1 MYLKR
6 IIYLI
11 YYFKKLDWELLNKFL
26 KYVNEASNI
35 PIWKLWYKSISNSL
49 KYNISLLEYYQFQ
62 FWEKNESQKSEWA
75 GTGYMYEYQLYM
87 NPIKERVILDDKTKF
102 KEYYKDFIIHLC
114 FDLNDLENK
123 ENAVKLLNNTSRKLV
138 FKVANGKCGK
148 QVIIKDASQFNPESL
163 VAFMKTEK
171 FDLVEEFIIQHP
183 LLSELSPSAVNTIRI
198 FTQLDSNNNVH
209 LLGSR
214 LRISVNSLVDN
225 MAAGN
230 MAALIDEKTGV
241 ISGKAV
247 YSDITKPNVDFHPI
261 TNIRIN
267 GFIIPFWQ
275 ECLDLVTKAALKHPK
290 NKSIGW
296 DIAVTPVGP
305 ELIEGNHDWC
315 KLLWQLPAK
324 RGLKSML
331 DKFYLEAKKIN

>member
-6 IIYLI
+6 FIYLI

-26 KYVNEASNI
+26 KYVNESSNI

-49 KYNISLLEYYQFQ
+49 KYNISLLEYYQFK
-62 FWEKNESQKSEWA
+62 FWAKNESQKSEWA

-87 NPIKERVILDDKTKF
+87 NPIKERIILDDKTKF

-123 ENAVKLLNNTSRKLV
+123 ENAVKVLNNTSRKLV
-138 FKVANGKCGK
+138 FKVADGKCGK
-148 QVIIKDASQFNPESL
+148 QVIIKEASQFNPESL

-198 FTQLDSNNNVH
+198 FTQLDTKNNVH

-214 LRISVNSLVDN
+214 LRISVNSPVDN

-331 DKFYLEAKKIN
+331 DKFYLEAKKII